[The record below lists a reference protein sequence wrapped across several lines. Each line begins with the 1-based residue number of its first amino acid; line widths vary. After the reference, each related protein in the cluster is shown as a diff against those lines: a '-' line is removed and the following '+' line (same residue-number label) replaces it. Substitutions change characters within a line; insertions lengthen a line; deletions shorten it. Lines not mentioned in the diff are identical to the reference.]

1 VIHPVIEHAELVR
14 ELETWG
20 SAEREFPYEAVL
32 SCYAAMGKHFVPSS
46 VVAAIAA
53 VRDGLTP
60 AIDPGPDRRLLDK
73 FLAIALDKWDGTYS
87 YLTYTGIDFLGLTPD
102 ADGQTGERQRDEWV
116 PLLLA
121 DIWAFERG
129 ALDGSH
135 DRLPLRRPDS
145 ELVERRLRA
154 VSALMAAGEE
164 NEDAVD
170 AVARELLAAATPEQR
185 RALAFSMQPVYIA
198 HDEYLFIRVLESYEV
213 TFAAM
218 AAQIRDAID
227 AVWTGRAEDAAKSV
241 RKCADL
247 LGSARRLFTLM
258 ATMQVASFRDFR
270 TYTVGASAI
279 QSGNYKTFEA
289 LCSPP
294 VRSRMESPAY
304 DAVPQIR
311 DRVRNDWIDL
321 TTAVVSAT
329 GDGRIDDAG
338 LALIRSSAVE
348 LEDVHQRWKQTHWKL
363 AIRMIGEEKGTGYT
377 VGVPYLKGV
386 IDNRLFA
393 QLTGGSHAD

>member
-1 VIHPVIEHAELVR
+1 MV
-14 ELETWG
+14 
-20 SAEREFPYEAVL
+20 
-32 SCYAAMGKHFVPSS
+32 
-46 VVAAIAA
+46 
-53 VRDGLTP
+53 
-60 AIDPGPDRRLLDK
+60 
-73 FLAIALDKWDGTYS
+73 
-87 YLTYTGIDFLGLTPD
+87 
-102 ADGQTGERQRDEWV
+102 
-116 PLLLA
+116 
-121 DIWAFERG
+121 
-129 ALDGSH
+129 
-135 DRLPLRRPDS
+135 
-145 ELVERRLRA
+145 
-154 VSALMAAGEE
+154 AGEE
-164 NEDAVD
+164 NEDVVD

-185 RALAFSMQPVYIA
+185 RALALSMQPVYIA

-227 AVWTGRAEDAAKSV
+227 AVWTGRAEDAADSV

-247 LGSARRLFTLM
+247 LGSARRLFTLL
-258 ATMQVASFRDFR
+258 ATMQVESFRDFR

-311 DRVRNDWIDL
+311 DRIQNDWIDL

-329 GDGRIDDAG
+329 GDGRIDAAG
-338 LALIRSSAVE
+338 LAVIRSAATE

-393 QLTGGSHAD
+393 QLTGGSHAG